1 MIKIKDLCKVIDNKF
16 ILNNINLEI
25 KKGETTVIIGPSG
38 SGKSTLLRTI
48 NLLETPTSG
57 KIFVDDEEITSSQA
71 DMNLLRQKVGMVFQ
85 HFNLFNNMNAI
96 NNVILAPRKLHKESK
111 FKSIKRAL
119 DLLKM
124 VNLGDKARNMP
135 HTLSGGQKQR
145 LAIAR
150 ALAMNPEYILF
161 DEPTSAL
168 DPEMVQDVLNVI
180 RDISRFTTSIIV
192 SHEMA
197 FVKKIA
203 TSIVFMEDGK
213 ILKHLPTEEFFNS
226 SHDNPRI
233 SDFLRKID
241 RFE

>member
-1 MIKIKDLCKVIDNKF
+1 M
-16 ILNNINLEI
+16 
-25 KKGETTVIIGPSG
+25 IIGPSG

-85 HFNLFNNMNAI
+85 HFNLFNIMNAI

-135 HTLSGGQKQR
+135 HTLSGGQNK
-145 LAIAR
+145 
-150 ALAMNPEYILF
+150 
-161 DEPTSAL
+161 D
-168 DPEMVQDVLNVI
+168 
-180 RDISRFTTSIIV
+180 
-192 SHEMA
+192 
-197 FVKKIA
+197 
-203 TSIVFMEDGK
+203 
-213 ILKHLPTEEFFNS
+213 
-226 SHDNPRI
+226 
-233 SDFLRKID
+233 
-241 RFE
+241 